1 MLHIVKK
8 VEYLEGYK
16 LRLHF
21 NNRVVKVVDLENM
34 LKKAKN
40 MLLPLVDIEYFKT
53 VKCDGTTICWP
64 NGVDLC
70 PDVLYA
76 MGKDVKRFERK
87 HPRRSSTLKIRKR
100 AKPKTRPTRQFSPD
114 SH

>member
-1 MLHIVKK
+1 MLHTVKK
-8 VEYLEGYK
+8 VEYVDGYR

-21 NNRVVKVVDLENM
+21 NDRKVKIVDLENM
-34 LKKAKN
+34 IKKVKN
-40 MLLPLVDIEYFKT
+40 MFLPLVDIEYFKL

-76 MGKDVKRFERK
+76 MGKGISQINRSRKRPRLK
-87 HPRRSSTLKIRKR
+87 SRRRSKSRV
-100 AKPKTRPTRQFSPD
+100 
-114 SH
+114 